1 MSSKHRPFKTTVY
14 WNEKKYTLTGTQ
26 ALRHAAEMGQLHI
39 KTINGQYT
47 SQILPGMPEIHYTY
61 TDSHPF
67 VVADRATRAAFTRKL
82 DGTCV
87 MFTSIDLLDGNRGVF
102 ARTRG
107 MLPIKDT
114 KWRALET
121 MLHESVNPEQ
131 IAQITKG
138 CLQQNATMVFELWG
152 SKNRHTVHFD
162 ESIGLTLHTMIR
174 GKSSVMPWSTTK
186 QMAKWYGMPVVEE
199 LLETKNVHPDSLLQ
213 AGEDLVALM
222 ESENDPDAGWY
233 RHEGVILNV
242 EAQGRGW
249 QWKFKPRSM
258 EEFHRV
264 ARTNVCPATVTHTLW
279 KLVDE
284 GSGISMRNLQDAML
298 RDYPAESVLEQWD
311 MVEHEYWA
319 WMTREEQYFALT
331 L

>member
-1 MSSKHRPFKTTVY
+1 MSSKHRPFKSSVS
-14 WNEKKYTLTGTQ
+14 WNGKKYTLTGTQ

-67 VVADRATRAAFTRKL
+67 VVADRATRAAYTRKL

-114 KWRALET
+114 RWRALET
-121 MLHESVNPEQ
+121 MLMSAANEDLRNQ
-131 IAQITKG
+131 ISKACI
-138 CLQQNATMVFELWG
+138 QQNATLVFELWG
-152 SKNRHTVHFD
+152 NQNRHTVDFD
-162 ESIGLTLHTMIR
+162 ESIGLSLHTMIR
-174 GKSSVMPWSTTK
+174 GKGTVMPWNTTK
-186 QMAKWYGMPVVEE
+186 QLHRWYGIPVVEE
-199 LLETKNVHPDSLLQ
+199 LLSTNDVSEQFLLDMGQ
-213 AGEDLVALM
+213 MLVSDM
-222 ESENDPDAGWY
+222 ELENNPDAGVY
-233 RHEGVILNV
+233 RHEGVILNI

-249 QWKFKPRSM
+249 QWKFKPSSM
-258 EEFHRV
+258 EEFHRM
-264 ARTNVCPATVTHTLW
+264 ARTNVCPTTVTHTLW
-279 KLVDE
+279 KMVDE
-284 GSGISMRNLQDAML
+284 GTGLSLMALKDAML
-298 RDYPAESVLEQWD
+298 RDYPSETVLDQWD
-311 MVEHEYWA
+311 MIEHEYWA